1 MSLQNAI
8 QQVSVPAPAKVNLYL
23 AVLGKRKDDY
33 HDIVSVLAKLN
44 LNDIVTV
51 EQYGE
56 ENFLS
61 CDCLSSPSLKS
72 VRNLAEDA
80 VMIWRKFTGEKT
92 GIRIVINKKVPLEA
106 GLGGGSS
113 DAVATLLGLNAMM
126 KVPLSQED
134 LIHIAAQIG
143 SDCPRFLLSGL
154 CVATGRGEDIRTA
167 TSARIR
173 EIKGRNLLLFKPP
186 VGFSTQTVYE
196 DLAKKKKYS
205 QRNLVHDHLNAWETG
220 EIMNEQLLSNDL
232 EAPVFLKHP
241 YIPELFRILVDKFNL
256 QPMLSGS
263 GSCCFCLASEN
274 TSWDEI
280 ITVIRDAWGEEA
292 FVHSACFI

>member
-1 MSLQNAI
+1 MSFKNAV

-44 LNDIVTV
+44 LYDIVTV

-56 ENFLS
+56 KNFLS
-61 CDCLSSPSLKS
+61 CNCLSSPSLKS

-80 VMIWRKFTGEKT
+80 VMIWRKFTGEKN
-92 GIRIVINKKVPLEA
+92 GVRIVIKKKIPLEA

-113 DAVATLLGLNAMM
+113 DAVATLIGLNYMM
-126 KVPLSQED
+126 KAPLSQKE

-143 SDCPRFLLSGL
+143 SDCPSFLLPGL
-154 CVATGRGEDIRTA
+154 CVATGRGEGIRTA
-167 TSARIR
+167 ASARLS

-186 VGFSTQTVYE
+186 LGFSTQSVYD
-196 DLAKKKKYS
+196 DLAKEKRYS
-205 QRNLVHDHLNAWETG
+205 QRNLVHDHLNAWEKG
-220 EIMNEQLLSNDL
+220 EIMNEQFFSNNL

-241 YIPELFRILVDKFNL
+241 YIPELFRILTEKFNL
-256 QPMLSGS
+256 KPMLSGS
-263 GSCCFCLASEN
+263 GSCCFCLDDEN
-274 TSWDEI
+274 TSWKEI
-280 ITVIRDAWGEEA
+280 IPVIRDVWGEEA
-292 FVHSACFI
+292 FVQPASFI

>member
-8 QQVSVPAPAKVNLYL
+8 QLVSVPAPAKVNLYL
-23 AVLGKRKDDY
+23 AVLGKRKDGY

-44 LNDIVTV
+44 LYDIVIV

-61 CDCLSSPSLKS
+61 CKCLSSPSLKS

-80 VMIWRKFTGEKT
+80 VTIWRKFTGVKA
-92 GIRIVINKKVPLEA
+92 GIRIVINKKIPLEA

-126 KVPLSQED
+126 KVPLSQEE

-143 SDCPRFLLSGL
+143 SDCPSFLLSGL
-154 CVATGRGEDIRTA
+154 CVASGKGEAIRTT
-167 TSARIR
+167 TSARKR
-173 EIKGRNLLLFKPP
+173 EFKGRNLLLFKPP
-186 VGFSTQTVYE
+186 LGFSTQSVY
-196 DLAKKKKYS
+196 DDIAKKKKYS
-205 QRNLVHDHLNAWETG
+205 QRNLVYDHLNAWETG

-241 YIPELFRILVDKFNL
+241 YIPELFRILIDKFNL

-263 GSCCFCLASEN
+263 GSCCFCFAGED
-274 TSWDEI
+274 TSWKEVI
-280 ITVIRDAWGEEA
+280 AVIRDAWGEDA
-292 FVHSACFI
+292 FVQSACII

>member
-8 QQVSVPAPAKVNLYL
+8 QLVSVPAPAKVNLYL
-23 AVLGKRKDDY
+23 AVLGKRKDGY

-44 LNDIVTV
+44 LYDIVIV

-61 CDCLSSPSLKS
+61 CKCLSSPSLKS

-80 VMIWRKFTGEKT
+80 VTIWRKFTGVKA
-92 GIRIVINKKVPLEA
+92 GIRIVINKKIPLEA

-126 KVPLSQED
+126 KVPLSQEE

-143 SDCPRFLLSGL
+143 SDCPSFLLSDL
-154 CVATGRGEDIRTA
+154 CVASGKGEAIRTT

-173 EIKGRNLLLFKPP
+173 EFKGRNLLLFKPP
-186 VGFSTQTVYE
+186 LGFSTQSVY
-196 DLAKKKKYS
+196 DDIAKKKKYS

-241 YIPELFRILVDKFNL
+241 YIPELFRILIDKFNL

-263 GSCCFCLASEN
+263 GSCCFCFAGED
-274 TSWDEI
+274 TSWKEVI
-280 ITVIRDAWGEEA
+280 AVIRDAWGEDA
-292 FVHSACFI
+292 FVQSACII

>member
-8 QQVSVPAPAKVNLYL
+8 QLVSVPAPAKVNLYL
-23 AVLGKRKDDY
+23 AVLGKRKDGY

-44 LNDIVTV
+44 LYDIVIV

-61 CDCLSSPSLKS
+61 CKCLSSPSLKS

-80 VMIWRKFTGEKT
+80 VTIWRKFTGVKA
-92 GIRIVINKKVPLEA
+92 GIRIVINKKIPLEA

-126 KVPLSQED
+126 KVPLSQEE

-143 SDCPRFLLSGL
+143 SDCPSFLLSGL
-154 CVATGRGEDIRTA
+154 CVASGKGEAIRTT

-173 EIKGRNLLLFKPP
+173 EFKGRNLLLFKPP
-186 VGFSTQTVYE
+186 LGFSTQSVY
-196 DLAKKKKYS
+196 DDIAKKKKYS

-241 YIPELFRILVDKFNL
+241 YIPELFRILIDKFNL

-263 GSCCFCLASEN
+263 GSCCFCFAGED
-274 TSWDEI
+274 TSWKEVI
-280 ITVIRDAWGEEA
+280 AVIRDAWGEDA
-292 FVHSACFI
+292 FVQSACII